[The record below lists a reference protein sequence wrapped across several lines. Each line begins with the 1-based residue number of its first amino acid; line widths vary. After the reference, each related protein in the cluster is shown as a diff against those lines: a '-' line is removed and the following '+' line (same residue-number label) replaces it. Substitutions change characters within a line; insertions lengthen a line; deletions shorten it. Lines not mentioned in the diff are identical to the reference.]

1 MNQSQADGSSGVRS
15 IGGQWLVLAAA
26 ILWGTTGTAQV
37 FAPEGATPLS
47 VGAVRLVFGGLTLLV
62 WAAARGSFRNGIHLP
77 LRPTL
82 VAAGGIAVYQVCF
95 FAGVARTGVAV
106 GTIVGIGTA
115 PVWSGALDWLIVG
128 QRPGRRWLLAT
139 GLAIIGSTL
148 LIAGGSSISVDPS
161 GVLLAMG
168 AGLAYAVYTL
178 ASKQLLA
185 VRSPDLVM
193 AVIFVLGALI
203 LLPIFFGSDLSWLTE
218 PGGMVVAV
226 HLGVITVGIAYA
238 LFARGL
244 TAIAASSAVT
254 LTMAEPLTAAMLGLV
269 VLGERLAPVAL
280 MGIALLFAG
289 LAALSIGQPA
299 AEKGEKSS

>member
-1 MNQSQADGSSGVRS
+1 MNQPQADGSSSVRS

-62 WAAARGSFRNGIHLP
+62 WAIARGSFQNGIHLP
-77 LRPTL
+77 FKPTL

-185 VRSPDLVM
+185 GRSPDLVM
-193 AVIFVLGALI
+193 AVVFVIGALI
-203 LLPIFFGSDLSWLTE
+203 LLPIFLGSDLSWLAE
-218 PGGMVVAV
+218 PGGMAVAF

-254 LTMAEPLTAAMLGLV
+254 LTLAEPLTAAMLGLV

-280 MGIALLFAG
+280 IGIAFLFAG
-289 LAALSIGQPA
+289 LATLSIGRPA
-299 AEKGEKSS
+299 AERGEKTS